1 MVYKNHNNSFFFL
14 VSNKETWHSVTQIE
28 YVCVNKSSEASD
40 VTSYLINL
48 KLASKVAFFTIVY
61 ICGYYSTLAFVYM
74 MHENNSITWQ
84 ALHISIM

>member
-1 MVYKNHNNSFFFL
+1 MVYKNHNNSISSFFFFL

-48 KLASKVAFFTIVY
+48 KLASKVALFTIVY
-61 ICGYYSTLAFVYM
+61 IYVDTIQPWHLCT
-74 MHENNSITWQ
+74 
-84 ALHISIM
+84 